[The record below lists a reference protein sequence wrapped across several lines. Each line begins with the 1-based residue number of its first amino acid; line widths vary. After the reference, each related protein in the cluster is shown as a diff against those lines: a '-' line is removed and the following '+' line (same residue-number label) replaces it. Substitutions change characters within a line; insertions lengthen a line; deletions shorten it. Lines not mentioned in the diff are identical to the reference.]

1 LCRNIVIEARVG
13 RVRASCRYDVRDLI
27 HRPSPFG
34 YGLFACVDGYLNTFL
49 AKALIEL
56 GDGGRGWLINER
68 MVDGADGSTS
78 VDAGVTIDREDL
90 GEPLAQPCQRT
101 GTRRSFSLRTKKS
114 AVALKRSRY

>member
-1 LCRNIVIEARVG
+1 M
-13 RVRASCRYDVRDLI
+13 
-27 HRPSPFG
+27 
-34 YGLFACVDGYLNTFL
+34 

-56 GDGGRGWLINER
+56 GDGGRSRLINER

-101 GTRRSFSLRTKKS
+101 ETRRSFSLRAKKS